1 MMNVEEEAQ
10 NLGIARWD
18 RENGHEEKDIDLDCK
33 VLNAEIRDNTFSR
46 KSTLLVLG
54 WERYMRWVL
63 IVLAVVGIAVSSLA
77 LREHYRTDASPCSI
91 NERWDCG
98 IVNHSP
104 YAVLFGIPVAVIG
117 IAGYL
122 LLGILAFQKAYGLML
137 VAALSGLGFA
147 LYLAHIESAVLGV
160 WCIYCVISLGV
171 ISVVSLLV
179 LGTVGVNLLLRSR
192 KMI

>member
-1 MMNVEEEAQ
+1 
-10 NLGIARWD
+10 
-18 RENGHEEKDIDLDCK
+18 
-33 VLNAEIRDNTFSR
+33 
-46 KSTLLVLG
+46 
-54 WERYMRWVL
+54 MRWML
-63 IVLAVVGIAVSSLA
+63 IVLAIAGIAVSSLA

-104 YAVLFGIPVAVIG
+104 YALLYGVPVAVIG

-122 LLGILAFQKAYGLML
+122 LLGVLAFKKAYKLML
-137 VAALSGLGFA
+137 VAALGGLGFA

-160 WCIYCVISLGV
+160 WCIYCAISLGV
-171 ISVVSLLV
+171 ISLITLLT
-179 LGTVGVNLLLRSR
+179 LGTVIVNLILRSR